1 MICNFVLTLYK
12 KLPLINK
19 KLFIKFLQYY
29 VKMFIDILN
38 FSNKTETEFYKEK
51 SGTVKRKRKNVKN
64 VIVKEV
70 SYESFSNMYKYSIR

>member
-1 MICNFVLTLYK
+1 
-12 KLPLINK
+12 
-19 KLFIKFLQYY
+19 
-29 VKMFIDILN
+29 MFIDILN

-64 VIVKEV
+64 VIIKEV